1 MARSNSSSRSS
12 SRPSSHYST
21 HPKSNQTSSNN
32 PNNQNQD
39 HSKNTNAPAPQT
51 SNPVPVPAQK
61 PSFLG
66 DIASTASGVLL
77 GNALFHTIFGNKTQT
92 TQPNQTNYP
101 TQQNQKD
108 NICQQKFDEYM
119 KCVEKNNEK
128 NNDQNSFP
136 DNNTCYDKLKL
147 FEDCVKSHKNVE

>member
-12 SRPSSHYST
+12 RPSSRSSSY
-21 HPKSNQTSSNN
+21 PKSNPTNPTNSNN
-32 PNNQNQD
+32 QNNKNQD
-39 HSKNTNAPAPQT
+39 HSKNTNVPAPQT
-51 SNPVPVPAQK
+51 SNPVPSPTQK

-66 DIASTASGVLL
+66 DIASTASGVFL

-92 TQPNQTNYP
+92 TQP

-119 KCVEKNNEK
+119 KCVEKNN
-128 NNDQNSFP
+128 DQNSFS